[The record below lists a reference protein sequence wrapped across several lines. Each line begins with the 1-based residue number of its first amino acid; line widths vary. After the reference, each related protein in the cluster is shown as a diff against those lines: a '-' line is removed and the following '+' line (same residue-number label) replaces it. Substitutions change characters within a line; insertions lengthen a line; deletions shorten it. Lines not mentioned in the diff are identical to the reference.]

1 MPQCNTCYIM
11 CNMCYDTWAGV
22 QVVPSRSDN
31 PRDGLKAVLYRR
43 GANQVGHGLQ
53 AVPRPA

>member
-1 MPQCNTCYIM
+1 M

-53 AVPRPA
+53 GRAAAGVNVNL